1 MDPKTTRQ
9 KAAEEQGIPK
19 MPSHH
24 SADYL
29 LIVKAEKGTLLI
41 ET

>member
-9 KAAEEQGIPK
+9 KAAEEQGSPK

-29 LIVKAEKGTLLI
+29 LIVKAEKGTLR
-41 ET
+41 